1 MTGSPKT
8 GDPIRSVCS
17 IRRGIDVSIKDRL
30 MEDMKSAMKAREEGK
45 TRLSVIRLAR
55 AAIKNAEVDQM
66 KELDDAGVIQVLAR
80 EVKQRRDAIA
90 EYRNLGRH
98 DAVKALEEEIAV
110 LMEYLP
116 EQMSE
121 DDVKRVAMDVVREVG
136 ARGPADIG
144 KVMGALM
151 PKVRGK
157 ADGRLVNQVVR
168 SLLEEMAK
176 SS

>member
-1 MTGSPKT
+1 M
-8 GDPIRSVCS
+8 
-17 IRRGIDVSIKDRL
+17 
-30 MEDMKSAMKAREEGK
+30 
-45 TRLSVIRLAR
+45 
-55 AAIKNAEVDQM
+55 
-66 KELDDAGVIQVLAR
+66 LAR

-116 EQMSE
+116 AQMTE
-121 DDVKRVAMDVVREVG
+121 DDVKQVAMDVVREVG

-168 SLLEEMAK
+168 SLLDEMAR

>member
-1 MTGSPKT
+1 M
-8 GDPIRSVCS
+8 
-17 IRRGIDVSIKDRL
+17 SIKDRL
-30 MEDMKSAMKAREEGK
+30 MEDMKAAMKAREEGK

-66 KELDDAGVIQVLAR
+66 KQLDDAGVIPVLAR

-90 EYRNLGRH
+90 EYRNLGRQ
-98 DAVKALEEEIAV
+98 DAVEALEEEIAI

-116 EQMSE
+116 EQLSE
-121 DDVKRVAMDVVREVG
+121 DDVRKTAEEAIREVG
-136 ARGPADIG
+136 ARGPADLG
-144 KVMGALM
+144 KVMGVLM

-168 SLLEEMAK
+168 SLLEDVGK
-176 SS
+176 NG